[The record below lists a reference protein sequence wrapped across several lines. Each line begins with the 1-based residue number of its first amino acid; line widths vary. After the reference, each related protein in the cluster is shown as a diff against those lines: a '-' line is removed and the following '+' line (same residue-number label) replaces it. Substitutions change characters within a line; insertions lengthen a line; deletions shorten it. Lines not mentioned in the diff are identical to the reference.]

1 MMPNIWEEAKSMNED
16 MLNEDTVIEEA
27 ERVAKNFVKH
37 THHYTVLPKEYYYPE
52 DDGLYDDL
60 WEGPLP

>member
-1 MMPNIWEEAKSMNED
+1 MPNIWEEAKNINEEI
-16 MLNEDTVIEEA
+16 LNEDEMIRKAEEIA
-27 ERVAKNFVKH
+27 RDYARH
-37 THHYTVLPKEYYYPE
+37 MPHYDVLPKESYYPE

>member
-1 MMPNIWEEAKSMNED
+1 MIK
-16 MLNEDTVIEEA
+16 EA
-27 ERVAKNFVKH
+27 EKNFKEYAKH
-37 THHYTVLPKEYYYPE
+37 VHHYTILPKEFYYPE